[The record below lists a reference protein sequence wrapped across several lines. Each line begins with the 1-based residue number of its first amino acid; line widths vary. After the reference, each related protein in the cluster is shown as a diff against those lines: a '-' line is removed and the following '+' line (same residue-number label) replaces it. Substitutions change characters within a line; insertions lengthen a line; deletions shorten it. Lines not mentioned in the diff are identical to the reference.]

1 MATVP
6 SPAAKI
12 PMTQK
17 EVSERI
23 FEHRRVPGLRR
34 ADPFSGLAIKKMIF
48 KIAVILQ
55 EAMNTR
61 SSVGG

>member
-6 SPAAKI
+6 SPATKI

-17 EVSERI
+17 EVSERV
-23 FEHRRVPGLRR
+23 FAHRRVPGLRR
-34 ADPFSGLAIKKMIF
+34 ADPFFGVTIKQMIF

-55 EAMNTR
+55 EA
-61 SSVGG
+61 